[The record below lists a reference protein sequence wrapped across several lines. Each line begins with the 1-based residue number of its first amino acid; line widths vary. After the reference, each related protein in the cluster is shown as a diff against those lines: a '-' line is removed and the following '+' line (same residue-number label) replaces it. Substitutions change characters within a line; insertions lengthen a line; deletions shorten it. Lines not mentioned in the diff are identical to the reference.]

1 MRQVSDLKSTTVV
14 RRYGILTICH
24 PLPLGGAQGAKM
36 TNIAY
41 LLVMTIDLTSE
52 TWYKLANGAPGHH
65 TVLYRTGIHAV
76 LAEISHM
83 RHFGVPGVHGHEPSF
98 PRFARHWDLKIAL
111 NGWHQ
116 RVLHAILGRKG
127 YWGIFFV

>member
-1 MRQVSDLKSTTVV
+1 MAFSPFA
-14 RRYGILTICH
+14 
-24 PLPLGGAQGAKM
+24 PLPLRGAQGGKM

-52 TWYKLANGAPGHH
+52 TWYELANGAPGHH

-83 RHFGVPGVHGHEPSF
+83 SHLGPGRPWWPCPRIWWGGGVCSADYGT
-98 PRFARHWDLKIAL
+98 
-111 NGWHQ
+111 
-116 RVLHAILGRKG
+116 
-127 YWGIFFV
+127 

>member
-1 MRQVSDLKSTTVV
+1 
-14 RRYGILTICH
+14 
-24 PLPLGGAQGAKM
+24 M

-52 TWYKLANGAPGHH
+52 SWYELANGAPGHH

-83 RHFGVPGVHGHEPSF
+83 SHLGPGRPCWPCPRTWWGGGVCSADNGTQDPTQTAKQHPRDPPG
-98 PRFARHWDLKIAL
+98 AWDA
-111 NGWHQ
+111 
-116 RVLHAILGRKG
+116 
-127 YWGIFFV
+127 WGASNQEGLVWQL